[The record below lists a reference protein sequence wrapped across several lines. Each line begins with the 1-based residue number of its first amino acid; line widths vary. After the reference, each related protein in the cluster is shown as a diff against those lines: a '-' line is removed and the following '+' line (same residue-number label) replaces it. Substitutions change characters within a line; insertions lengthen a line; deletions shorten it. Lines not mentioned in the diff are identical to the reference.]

1 MQRHAVIK
9 NNRIMSLEYLRG
21 QHVGHYAFYGPL
33 HVPALHIALT
43 SLQVSHHHELATVPY
58 TECEQTKPSPYKVA
72 EIKCVI
78 VLRDTL
84 IVY

>member
-1 MQRHAVIK
+1 MALSVC
-9 NNRIMSLEYLRG
+9 G
-21 QHVGHYAFYGPL
+21 QHQRPVCDLGERVSYLLVGAQL
-33 HVPALHIALT
+33 LLRHVPVL
-43 SLQVSHHHELATVPY
+43 Y
-58 TECEQTKPSPYKVA
+58 TDCEQTKPSPRKVT